1 MRLVFG
7 FVLIL
12 GVGLAGFAVYMAR
25 DYISAQKQQLEAER
39 ALRDQIVP
47 TTRVYVVRERMAYG
61 QMLTRED
68 VRAVKW
74 PKSAVPEGA
83 FTSRKD
89 LFPKDGPEFRTVLR
103 TMEKDEAVLAVK
115 VTEPGGDAGVA
126 SRLSE
131 GMRAFAIKVDVASGV
146 SGFLRPGDRIDVY
159 WTGRSV
165 AAEEGARRQEI
176 TRLIEAG
183 VQILAVDQMADADRN
198 APTIARTITV
208 EASPLQV
215 AALAQAQSTG
225 KLSLSLV
232 GNGDQTVSQAVEI
245 NQNELLGV
253 EERVAQPV
261 RAAPKVCTIRTRRG
275 AEIVE
280 TPINCPDS

>member
-7 FVLIL
+7 FVLII

-25 DYISAQKQQLEAER
+25 DYIGAQKQQLAAER
-39 ALRDQIVP
+39 ALRAQIVP
-47 TTRVYVVRERMAYG
+47 TVEVFVVKDRVRYG
-61 QMLTRED
+61 ETLTAES

-74 PKSAVPEGA
+74 PESAVPEGA
-83 FTSRKD
+83 FQSMD
-89 LFPKDGPEFRTVLR
+89 QLFPADAPSYRTVLR

-115 VTEPGGDAGVA
+115 VTEPGGDAGVS
-126 SRLSE
+126 SRLAK

-146 SGFLRPGDRIDVY
+146 SGFLRPGDRVDVY

-165 AAEEGARRQEI
+165 SMDGEGGQRPI
-176 TRLIEAG
+176 TRLIQSG
-183 VQILAVDQMADADRN
+183 IQIIAVDQTADTDRN
-198 APTIARTITV
+198 GPTIARTLTV

-225 KLSLSLV
+225 KLSLSLL
-232 GNGDQTVSQAVEI
+232 GNGDQTVSQSVEI

-253 EERVAQPV
+253 EERVSQPV
-261 RAAPKVCTIRTRRG
+261 QVAPRVCTIKTRRG
-275 AEIVE
+275 AELVE
-280 TPINCPDS
+280 TPITCPDS